1 MASRPEFFGD
11 APEVDVEEM
20 MTFRMVPTASLVI
33 VFAAS
38 TVAAQTSAPSD
49 DHARHVMQTPAAQA
63 PQFTRPANDKVPPGI
78 AEAAAELKSSKLKNE
93 WVDIPYGAGP
103 VIKSFVVYPERREKA
118 PVVIVIHEIFG
129 LTEWI
134 RGVAEQLAE
143 DGYIAVAPDFLSGMG
158 PGGGGTAEIG
168 GDDAARKVIAGL
180 TPAEAMNRLNAV
192 HAYAM
197 KIPGANGKTATIGY
211 CWGGARS
218 FEAAVNVPELDAA
231 IVFYGTSPANAPDL
245 AKIKAPV
252 LGLYGADD
260 ARVNAT
266 IEPASAEMKKLGKVY
281 EFEIYEGAGHGFLRA
296 QGDRGGANY
305 QASEKAWSRV
315 LAFLQKYT
323 K

>member
-1 MASRPEFFGD
+1 MI
-11 APEVDVEEM
+11 
-20 MTFRMVPTASLVI
+20 FRTLQSTLVI
-33 VFAAS
+33 AVLA
-38 TVAAQTSAPSD
+38 TPGMAQTRPD
-49 DHARHVMQTPAAQA
+49 DHSAHVAQTPATQAPAAQA
-63 PQFTRPANDKVPPGI
+63 PPFSRPANDKVPPGI
-78 AEAAAELKSSKLKNE
+78 AEAGEELKTSKLKNE
-93 WVDIPYGAGP
+93 WVDIPYAGGP

-143 DGYIAVAPDFLSGMG
+143 DGYIAIAPDFLSGMG

-192 HAYAM
+192 HAYAV
-197 KIPGANGKTATIGY
+197 KVPGTNGRTATIGY

-218 FEAAVNVPELDAA
+218 FEAAVNQPELDAA

-266 IEPASAEMKKLGKVY
+266 IEPASAEMKKLGKTY
-281 EFEIYEGAGHGFLRA
+281 EYEIYDGAGHGFLRA
-296 QGDRGGANY
+296 QADRGGANY
-305 QASEKAWSRV
+305 RASEKSWPRV
-315 LAFLQKYT
+315 LAFLEKNT